1 MCEFKSIDKI
11 KEFKE
16 AILLSYQTR
25 LFSVKMRRKIIGK
38 MKKRKL
44 FRWKVLGKRA
54 IESSWKIQRP
64 DKIKSWADKVRAE
77 KLLKWNQSESQKA
90 NHEGGGFKLSL

>member
-1 MCEFKSIDKI
+1 M
-11 KEFKE
+11 
-16 AILLSYQTR
+16 
-25 LFSVKMRRKIIGK
+25 
-38 MKKRKL
+38 
-44 FRWKVLGKRA
+44 LGKRA